1 MQYRE
6 REDYL
11 MCLKSGINSYEDQG
25 FLICMIIKT
34 TVVPKRTI
42 GIYLYKVKTMRL
54 WPSIIRIVILTYMI
68 IIEFF

>member
-34 TVVPKRTI
+34 TVPKRTI
-42 GIYLYKVKTMRL
+42 GIY
-54 WPSIIRIVILTYMI
+54 
-68 IIEFF
+68 